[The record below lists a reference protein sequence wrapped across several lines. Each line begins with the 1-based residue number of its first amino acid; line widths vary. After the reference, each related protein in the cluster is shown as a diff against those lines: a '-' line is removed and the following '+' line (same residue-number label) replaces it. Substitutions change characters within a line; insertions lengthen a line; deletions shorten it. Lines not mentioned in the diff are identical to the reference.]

1 MSRLDELIKEL
12 CPDGVEYK
20 TLGEI
25 ATISRGGNFQK
36 KDFCDNGI
44 PCIHYGQIYTKY
56 GLFTDSTFTFI
67 NAECAKKQKFAHKN
81 DLSGW

>member
-1 MSRLDELIKEL
+1 MSRLDDLIAEL

-36 KDFCDNGI
+36 KAFQESGI
-44 PCIHYGQIYTKY
+44 PCIHYGQIYTWY
-56 GLFTDSTFTFI
+56 SLFPEKTISFI
-67 NAECAKKQKFAHKN
+67 P
-81 DLSGW
+81 